1 MREMIVQLVT
11 ALLGSLG
18 FALLFQL
25 RKGLLAAA
33 SIGGLINWA
42 VYLLVYELVGGAF
55 IPCFVAAAVAVIYCE
70 VAARVLK
77 APVTLFLVPSV
88 VPSVPGSAL
97 FYTMS
102 SIVRQDWV
110 GAKSFG
116 LKTAEFALGIAA
128 GICLAVVVFSI
139 VNSIV
144 HRSPKGEKH

>member
-1 MREMIVQLVT
+1 MKDIIIQLVT

-25 RKGLLAAA
+25 RKGLLMAA
-33 SIGGLINWA
+33 SIGGLVNWG
-42 VYLLVYELVGGAF
+42 VYLLVDRFVDGFFL
-55 IPCFVAAAVAVIYCE
+55 PCFVAAAVAVIYCE

-102 SIVRQDWV
+102 GIVRQDWAA
-110 GAKSFG
+110 AKSFG

-144 HRSPKGEKH
+144 HHSPKGEKH

>member
-1 MREMIVQLVT
+1 MKDMIVQLVT
-11 ALLGSLG
+11 ALIGSLG

-33 SIGGLINWA
+33 SVGGLINWA
-42 VYLLVYELVGGAF
+42 VYLLVYELMGGAF
-55 IPCFVAAAVAVIYCE
+55 IPCFAAAAVAVVYCE
-70 VAARVLK
+70 IAARVLK

-102 SIVRQDWV
+102 GIVRRDWAA
-110 GAKSFG
+110 AKDFG
-116 LKTAEFALGIAA
+116 LKTAEFTLGIAA

-144 HRSPKGEKH
+144 HRLQKR